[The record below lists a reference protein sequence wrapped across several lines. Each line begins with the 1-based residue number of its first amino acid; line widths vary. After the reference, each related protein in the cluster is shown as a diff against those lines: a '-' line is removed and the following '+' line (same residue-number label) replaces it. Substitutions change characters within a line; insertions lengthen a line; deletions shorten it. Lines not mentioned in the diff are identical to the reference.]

1 MINQLGVDD
10 GTKVVALPHGDGLFN
25 QFLVF
30 TDQLIRGFRQRAIA
44 PRFFGGIP
52 SVPVDLQ
59 ADATKFPEG
68 GWDVARV
75 AFVVELQGALIA
87 VGVVV
92 VRIIAG
98 LTVTRLT
105 FCLIGQPN
113 MARGIDQ
120 TSRIELFGQ
129 ESHFPRLELGPTFI
143 ENNPTDDAG
152 VIIPLD
158 HHISEGIA
166 QDLFV
171 LF

>member
-1 MINQLGVDD
+1 M
-10 GTKVVALPHGDGLFN
+10 
-25 QFLVF
+25 
-30 TDQLIRGFRQRAIA
+30 
-44 PRFFGGIP
+44 
-52 SVPVDLQ
+52 PVDLQ
-59 ADATKFPEG
+59 ADATEFPEG

-75 AFVVELQGALIA
+75 AFVVKLQGALIA

-92 VRIIAG
+92 VRIKAR
-98 LTVTRLT
+98 LTVTWLT

-120 TSRIELFGQ
+120 TTRIELFGQ
-129 ESHFPRLELGPTFI
+129 ESHFPRLELGPTFVKY
-143 ENNPTDDAG
+143 NPTDDAG
-152 VIIPLD
+152 VIIPLH